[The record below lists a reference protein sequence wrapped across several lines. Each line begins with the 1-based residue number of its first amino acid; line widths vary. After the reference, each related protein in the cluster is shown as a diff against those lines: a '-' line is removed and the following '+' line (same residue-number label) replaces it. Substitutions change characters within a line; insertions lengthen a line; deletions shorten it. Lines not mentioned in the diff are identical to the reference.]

1 MCALSCYET
10 TRSFPPCATLY
21 AVSGVAQVL
30 IIFIGLFVLF
40 CPYCVVFIL
49 KMSVNEERIHRLLDS
64 VEREERE
71 LVERPTGAF
80 VRNLF
85 ESEIDNEDL
94 PDDVVEDEADEP
106 IDAEE
111 VGITNDLIN
120 NLGDE
125 EDADATEDDF
135 SDLESLPLAVRLKSS
150 IVSRQNN
157 KLAYVS
163 KDRTMLW
170 DVDAPPQGRVRQR
183 NLILMRMGHVSHAA
197 KNAKSPLDIWKLFF
211 TDEMINEITE
221 CTNVWL
227 DKNKSN
233 FSRQR
238 DCQNTTPQEIK
249 CIIGLLYMAGTYKA
263 ARLNLEDL
271 WGMDGGGIEFFRLAM
286 SLKRFKLLLRGL
298 RFDDIRTRDHRK
310 ATDKLAPVRSIF
322 DQFVTKCQENYIVS
336 EFVTVDEMLAAF
348 RGRCS
353 FRQYIKNKPA
363 KYGVKIFAMV
373 CAKSFYTCNLEVYAG
388 KQPEGPFQFDNSGKS
403 VVERMVQPISGSRRN
418 VTVDNWFC
426 SLPLCKDLLV
436 NHELTLVG
444 TMRQNKR
451 EIPPV
456 FVNKKLREAGDVTFG
471 FRKDCTLV
479 SYAAKKNKM
488 VTLLSSM
495 HHDST
500 VDTNENSAT
509 FGKPEIILFYNSS
522 KGGVD
527 TVDKYVSHYSVART
541 TNRWSMVI
549 VFAILNVG
557 GLNSFIISKK
567 NNSNPSMKRSVF
579 LKRLAKELC
588 REHMLSRITIPST
601 PTNTKR
607 RLRQILDVEA
617 ERRPAPAEDVTSG
630 RCHSCTWRQNRLS
643 KTRCVSCRQFICR
656 EHSAPVMC
664 VNCANGEEEME
675 IDSE

>member
-1 MCALSCYET
+1 
-10 TRSFPPCATLY
+10 
-21 AVSGVAQVL
+21 
-30 IIFIGLFVLF
+30 
-40 CPYCVVFIL
+40 
-49 KMSVNEERIHRLLDS
+49 MSVNEEERIHRLLAS

-71 LVERPTGAF
+71 LVERPTGTF
-80 VRNLF
+80 VRNIL
-85 ESEIDNEDL
+85 EDIDIEDL
-94 PDDVVEDEADEP
+94 PDDEADEP
-106 IDAEE
+106 EIDAEE
-111 VGITNDLIN
+111 VAIANDLHN
-120 NLGDE
+120 NLVDE
-125 EDADATEDDF
+125 DNDACEDDF
-135 SDLESLPLAVRLKSS
+135 SDLESLPLFVRLNNS

-170 DVDAPPQGRVRQR
+170 DLDAPSKFRARQR
-183 NLILMRMGHVSHAA
+183 NIILMRMGHVSQSA
-197 KNAKSPLDIWKLFF
+197 KNAKRPLDIWKLFF
-211 TDEMINEITE
+211 TEDMISEITE

-233 FSRQR
+233 FSRRR
-238 DCQNTTPQEIK
+238 DCINTTSQEIK
-249 CIIGLLYMAGTYKA
+249 CVIGLLYMAGTYKA

-271 WGMDGGGIEFFRLAM
+271 WGSEGEGIEFFRLAM
-286 SLKRFKLLLRGL
+286 RLKRFKLILRGL

-322 DQFVTKCQENYIVS
+322 DQFVTKCQENYVVS

-363 KYGVKIFAMV
+363 KYGVKIFSMV

-388 KQPEGPFQFDNSGKS
+388 KQPVGPYEVNNSGKS
-403 VVERMVQPISGSRRN
+403 IVERMVQPISGSRRN

-426 SLPLCKDLLV
+426 SLPLCKELLT

-444 TMRQNKR
+444 TVRQNKR

-456 FVNKKLREAGDVTFG
+456 FVDKKLKEAGDVTFG

-479 SYAAKKNKM
+479 SYAAKKNKI

-495 HHDST
+495 HHDAT
-500 VDTNENSAT
+500 VDNDENSAT
-509 FGKPEIILFYNSS
+509 FGKPDIVLFYNSS

-527 TVDKYVSHYSVART
+527 TVDKYVSHYSVARN

-549 VFAILNVG
+549 FFAILNVG
-557 GLNSFIISKK
+557 GINSFIISKK
-567 NNSNPSMKRSVF
+567 NSSNPSMKRTLF
-579 LKRLAKELC
+579 LRQLARELC
-588 REHMLSRITIPST
+588 REHMLSRITILST

-607 RLRQILDVEA
+607 RLRQILGVEV
-617 ERRPAPAEDVTSG
+617 EKRPAPVEDVTSG
-630 RCHSCTWRQNRLS
+630 RCHSCTWRQNRVS
-643 KTRCVSCRQFICR
+643 KKRCVSCRQFICR
-656 EHSAPVMC
+656 EHSAPAIC
-664 VNCANGEEEME
+664 VNCANSEEEME